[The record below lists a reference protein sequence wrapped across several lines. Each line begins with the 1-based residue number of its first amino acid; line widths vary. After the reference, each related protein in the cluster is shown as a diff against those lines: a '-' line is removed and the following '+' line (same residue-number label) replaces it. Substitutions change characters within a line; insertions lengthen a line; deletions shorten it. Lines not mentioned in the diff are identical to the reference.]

1 MSFGF
6 FNNNNPVAVVSN
18 GNTIESR
25 FNTAYPKSTN
35 TTGFM
40 LNGVDI
46 CNYLTEY
53 APGFQTANNYGFS
66 VGGININQKFSFS
79 KPVLGIA
86 GGTVSSD
93 ANYRYYK
100 FTSSGNNLT
109 ITAPN
114 FQGIKDALN
123 TNPIRMRI
131 LLVGGGGSGAQ
142 TQSGYV
148 LYPGAGGGGAGTFVT
163 IEFDINGS
171 RFNNNIIRLSPTIG
185 AGGGVTSAQNAGNPG
200 QISSLLTE
208 LNTTHTVT
216 AGGGGGGYQIHAYA
230 ESVRHTTS
238 ANGTLAGSSGGAT
251 STTLSAGNSYAPAL
265 TTQTGANVVPESSIF
280 TVNAF
285 RNIGGG
291 AGNTTIPVVNGSH
304 FQCTGGGGGGGA
316 GGVGSASPD
325 FWSGGPGG
333 VGKQWIDDNY
343 YAGGGGGANTS
354 GGGVIGQGGL
364 GGGGGVK
371 NGPGDGGAGGYGNGV
386 ANTGGGG
393 SGGWAGSVTTGGSGV
408 CIIAI
413 PIASYNQYFV

>member
-35 TTGFM
+35 TTGFT

-66 VGGININQKFSFS
+66 VNGININQKFSFS
-79 KPVLGIA
+79 KPVLSIA
-86 GGTVSSD
+86 GGTVSAD

-100 FTSSGNNLT
+100 FTTSGNNLT

-142 TQSGYV
+142 TQSGYG
-148 LYPGAGGGGAGTFVT
+148 LYPGAGGGGAGSYVT

-171 RFNNNIIRLSPTIG
+171 RFNNNVIKLSPTIG
-185 AGGGVTSAQNAGNPG
+185 DGGGVTSAQNAGNPG

-216 AGGGGGGYQIHAYA
+216 AGGGGGGYQIHGRIWSVNGFAYA
-230 ESVRHTTS
+230 NS
-238 ANGTLAGSSGGAT
+238 TLSGSSGGAT
-251 STTLSAGNSYAPAL
+251 STTLEAGNYYYPYL
-265 TTQTGANVVPESSIF
+265 TDPKGATVVPESSVFAI
-280 TVNAF
+280 NAYYN
-285 RNIGGG
+285 RGGG
-291 AGNTTIPVVNGSH
+291 AGNNGVVAVSGSH
-304 FQCTGGGGGGGA
+304 FQSTGGGGGGGA
-316 GGVGSASPD
+316 GAEGSGSPD
-325 FWSGGPGG
+325 FWSGGAGG
-333 VGKQWIDDNY
+333 AGKQWIDSNY

-354 GGGVIGQGGL
+354 GGGTIGPGGS
-364 GGGGGVK
+364 GGGGGTQVV
-371 NGPGDGGAGGYGNGV
+371 GGYGNGA